1 MSSNLKWYVVHTYS
15 GFEERAKQGL
25 LDLAKNE
32 GCEDKFGEIFIPQTV
47 SESVTKSGK
56 KRAVSKTSFPGYI
69 LVQMD
74 LTDLTMHI
82 VKSTPK
88 ITGFVGNSKK
98 PRPLP
103 DHEVLQIT
111 SNEARE
117 QQQEV
122 VVAEVQFSK
131 GEAVK
136 VMEGPFSNFDG
147 VIDEVKPDKAKVR
160 VLVSIFGRETPVEL
174 EYGQVEKI

>member
-1 MSSNLKWYVVHTYS
+1 MSEELKWYVVHTYS

-25 LDLAKNE
+25 FERAKSEN
-32 GCEDKFGEIFIPQTV
+32 CEDKFGDIYIPQTT
-47 SESVTKSGK
+47 SESVTKAGK
-56 KRAVSKTSFPGYI
+56 KKTVSKTSFPGYI
-69 LVQMD
+69 IVQMMLD
-74 LTDLTMHI
+74 DHTMHI

-88 ITGFVGNSKK
+88 ITGFVGNQKN

-103 DHEVLQIT
+103 DHEVLKIT
-111 SNEARE
+111 SPESVE
-117 QQQEV
+117 QQQQDIV
-122 VVAEVQFSK
+122 PEVQFSK

-147 VIDEVKPDKAKVR
+147 VIDEVRPEKAKVR

>member
-1 MSSNLKWYVVHTYS
+1 MSGEFKWYVVHTYS
-15 GFEERAKQGL
+15 GYEERAKQSL
-25 LDLAKNE
+25 LELAKNE
-32 GCEDKFGEIFIPQTV
+32 GCEEQFGEVFIPQTV
-47 SESVTKSGK
+47 SETVTKSGK
-56 KRAVSKTSFPGYI
+56 KKAVSKTSFPGYI

-88 ITGFVGNSKK
+88 ITGFVGNTKR

-111 SNEARE
+111 SEEARE
-117 QQQEV
+117 QAKEV
-122 VVAEVQFSK
+122 IPDVQFAK

-174 EYGQVEKI
+174 EFGQVEKI

>member
-1 MSSNLKWYVVHTYS
+1 MSSELKWYVVHTYS
-15 GFEERAKQGL
+15 GYEERAKQSL
-25 LDLAKNE
+25 LELAKNE
-32 GCEDKFGEIFIPQTV
+32 GCDDQFGEIFIPQTQT
-47 SESVTKSGK
+47 ETVTKAGK
-56 KRAVSKTSFPGYI
+56 KKSVSKTSFPGYI

-88 ITGFVGNSKK
+88 ITGFVGATKR

-111 SNEARE
+111 SEEARE
-117 QQQEV
+117 QAKEV
-122 VVAEVQFSK
+122 VPEVQFSK
-131 GEAVK
+131 GESVK

>member
-1 MSSNLKWYVVHTYS
+1 MNSEYKWYVVHTYS
-15 GFEERAKQGL
+15 GYEERAKLSL
-25 LDLAKNE
+25 LELAKNE

-56 KRAVSKTSFPGYI
+56 KKSVSRASFPGYM

-74 LTDLTMHI
+74 LNDHTMHV

-88 ITGFVGNSKK
+88 ITGFVGSTKR

-103 DHEVLQIT
+103 DHEVIQIT
-111 SNEARE
+111 SEEARE
-117 QQQEV
+117 QAMEV
-122 VVAEVQFSK
+122 VPDAQFSK

-147 VIDEVKPDKAKVR
+147 IIDEVKPDKAKVR

-174 EYGQVEKI
+174 EFGQVEKI

>member
-1 MSSNLKWYVVHTYS
+1 MTSEFKWYVVHTYS
-15 GFEERAKQGL
+15 GYEERAKQSL
-25 LDLAKNE
+25 IELARNE
-32 GCEDKFGEIFIPQTV
+32 GCEDKFGEVFIPQTV
-47 SESVTKSGK
+47 SESVTKAGK
-56 KRAVSKTSFPGYI
+56 KKSVSKTSFPGYM

-88 ITGFVGNSKK
+88 ITGFVGNSKR

-111 SNEARE
+111 SEEARE
-117 QQQEV
+117 QAKEV
-122 VVAEVQFSK
+122 VPQVEFSK

-147 VIDEVKPDKAKVR
+147 VIDEVRPEKAKLR